1 MAHKP
6 GHKRFGTRGLNL
18 AKHALKIINPGQ
30 DASNTY
36 SKADLER
43 LRNKRKENDKKQE
56 VKKENRK
63 KTKTELKT
71 LKEKL
76 KSKTGSD
83 GKTRAQRMAIERRM
97 RKLKNPNEKR
107 LTGAEKAKQMARERI
122 AKKKEN
128 EAKAKRTKKN
138 KKVISKIGGRGGFT
152 G

>member
-18 AKHALKIINPGQ
+18 AKHALRIINPGD
-30 DASNTY
+30 DASDTY

-56 VKKENRK
+56 NKKKNRK
-63 KTKTELKT
+63 ETKTQIKT

-76 KSKTGSD
+76 KSKTGTD

-107 LTGAEKAKQMARERI
+107 LTGAEKAKQMAKDRI
-122 AKKKEN
+122 AAKKK
-128 EAKAKRTKKN
+128 AKKTEEIKKKMKKN
-138 KKVISKIGGRGGFT
+138 RYFNDSYI
-152 G
+152 